1 MASTADATRIRTLAV
16 PIGLMA
22 AVVLASNILVQYPF
36 TPWGLQDYL
45 TWGAFSYPVAFLVTD
60 LTNRMLGPRVARRAI
75 GVGFILAVI
84 LSALLGTPRIALASG
99 LAFLSAQLL
108 DVEIFVRLRRL
119 AWWVPP
125 FVSPLI
131 ASAVDTILFFSVAF
145 SCAPLITAGL
155 AAVGIHDACAA
166 DLPWQSWAV
175 CDYLVKLVLAV
186 VFLAPYRVVMAWLM
200 PSWNAPVSQQG

>member
-1 MASTADATRIRTLAV
+1 MALALDATRIRTLAV
-16 PIGLMA
+16 PVGLMA

-45 TWGAFSYPVAFLVTD
+45 TWGAFSYPIAFLVTD
-60 LTNRMLGPRVARRAI
+60 LTNRTLGPRVARRVI
-75 GVGFILAVI
+75 GVGFVLAVI

-99 LAFLSAQLL
+99 LAFLSAQLT

-131 ASAVDTILFFSVAF
+131 ASALDTILFFSVAF
-145 SCAPLITAGL
+145 SCAPALLSVL
-155 AAVGIHDACAA
+155 ALVGIQDSSCA

-175 CDYLVKLVLAV
+175 CDYLVKLSLAF
-186 VFLAPYRVVMAWLM
+186 VFLAPYRLCMNWLL
-200 PSWNAPVSQQG
+200 PARPAPAGQRG

>member
-1 MASTADATRIRTLAV
+1 MALMADAARIRTLAV
-16 PIGLMA
+16 PVGLMA

-45 TWGAFSYPVAFLVTD
+45 TWGAFSYPIAFLVTD
-60 LTNRMLGPRVARRAI
+60 LTNRTLGPRVARRVI
-75 GVGFILAVI
+75 YVGFILAVI
-84 LSALLGTPRIALASG
+84 LSALFGTPRIALASG
-99 LAFLSAQLL
+99 LAFLCAQLL

-131 ASAVDTILFFSVAF
+131 SSALDTTLFFCVAF
-145 SCAPLITAGL
+145 SCAPLITL
-155 AAVGIHDACAA
+155 ALGTLGIHDACGA

-186 VFLAPYRVVMAWLM
+186 VFLAPYRVFMAWLV
-200 PSWNAPVSQQG
+200 PAWNAPVSQQG